1 MPDCENIWGDDPK
14 LLRKPIK
21 ALEVKKKNK
30 SKKKLRLCLIKK
42 LFIFRKN
49 GN

>member
-21 ALEVKKKNK
+21 ALEVN
-30 SKKKLRLCLIKK
+30 IKK
-42 LFIFRKN
+42 IEVMFS
-49 GN
+49 